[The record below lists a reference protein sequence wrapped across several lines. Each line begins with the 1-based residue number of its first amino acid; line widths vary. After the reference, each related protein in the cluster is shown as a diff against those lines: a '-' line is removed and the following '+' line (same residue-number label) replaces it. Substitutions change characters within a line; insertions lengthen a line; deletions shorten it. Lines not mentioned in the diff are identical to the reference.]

1 MFIDASAIVAI
12 LNNEAGS
19 DEIVR
24 RIEDNKGKRY
34 VSPLVRFEAVAAI
47 ARLRS
52 GERRPT
58 PDQFKAAQE
67 VISAFCDSIQA
78 HDITITPIIGDKALE
93 AAATYGKFTGHKAD
107 LNFGDCFS
115 YACAKA
121 YNVPLVYKGND
132 FVETDL
138 A

>member
-1 MFIDASAIVAI
+1 MGIPYYETRVVEVASTH
-12 LNNEAGS
+12 EAGS

-52 GERRPT
+52 GDRRPT

-67 VISAFCDSIQA
+67 VISAA
-78 HDITITPIIGDKALE
+78 LIT
-93 AAATYGKFTGHKAD
+93 
-107 LNFGDCFS
+107 S
-115 YACAKA
+115 
-121 YNVPLVYKGND
+121 
-132 FVETDL
+132 
-138 A
+138 

>member
-1 MFIDASAIVAI
+1 MFIDASVIVAI
-12 LNNEAGS
+12 LNHEAGS

-24 RIEDNKGKRY
+24 RIEDYKGKRY

-58 PDQFKAAQE
+58 PEQFKSAQE
-67 VISAFCDSIQA
+67 IIGAFCDSIQA
-78 HDITITPIIGDKALE
+78 HDVTITPIIGDIALE

-121 YNVPLVYKGND
+121 YHVPLIYKGND